1 MKNLLFLFTLISVAT
16 NLHSQTIEV
25 CPDCQ
30 YTSIKEAIKSSS
42 PHDAIIIKNGVYRE
56 GNITIDKPLSI
67 IGKDY
72 PVIDGESKYEIF
84 TIKSDSVTLRGLKL
98 LNVGVSYTKDLAAI
112 NIINSDYVN
121 IKDNILENSFFGVY
135 YQKSSYGLIEG
146 NVMQGN
152 AVKEISSGNAIHL
165 WHCDNM
171 QIIDNQVRNHRDGIY
186 LEFVDSSRIVN
197 NVSEGNLRYGLHFM
211 FSNWDDYI
219 SNTLRDNGAGVAVMF
234 SRFIRMEDNLFEKN
248 WGTTSY
254 GLLLK
259 EIYDAE
265 IINNEFYKNTI
276 GIYGESATRIKI
288 SNNEFH
294 QNGWALKILGSCM
307 DNEVVSNNFIGNT
320 FDVTTNSSRNYNIY
334 NGNYWDEY
342 TGYDLDKDGY
352 GDVPYRPVSLFS
364 HVITKS
370 ESSIILLRSLF
381 VDLLNYAEKV
391 TPVFTP
397 ESLKDELPK
406 MKPIQ

>member
-1 MKNLLFLFTLISVAT
+1 MKNLLMLFILIT
-16 NLHSQTIEV
+16 GTINLHSQKLKV
-25 CPDCQ
+25 CPDCP
-30 YTSIKEAIKSSS
+30 YTSIKEAIKLSS
-42 PHDAIIIKNGVYRE
+42 PYDTIIVKSGVYKE
-56 GNITIDKPLSI
+56 GNITIEKPLYI
-67 IGKDY
+67 IGEDY
-72 PVIDGESKYEIF
+72 PVIDGESEFEIF
-84 TIKSDSVTLRGLKL
+84 TIKSDSVTLQGLKL
-98 LNVGVSYTKDLAAI
+98 INVGVSYTKDLAAI
-112 NIINSDYVN
+112 NIINSDFVN
-121 IKDNILENSFFGVY
+121 IKGNILENSFFGVY
-135 YQKSSYGLIEG
+135 YQKSSYGTIEG
-146 NVMQGN
+146 NVIKGN

-171 QIIDNQVRNHRDGIY
+171 QIIHNQVKNHRDGIY

-197 NVSEGNLRYGLHFM
+197 NISEGNLRYGLHFM

-219 SNTLRDNGAGVAVMF
+219 SNVLRDNGAGVAVMF
-234 SRFIRMEDNLFEKN
+234 SKFIIMEDNLFEKN

-265 IINNEFYKNTI
+265 IINNKFYKNTI

-334 NGNYWDEY
+334 QGNYWDEY
-342 TGYDLDKDGY
+342 TGYDLNKDGY

-397 ESLKDELPK
+397 ESLKDESPK